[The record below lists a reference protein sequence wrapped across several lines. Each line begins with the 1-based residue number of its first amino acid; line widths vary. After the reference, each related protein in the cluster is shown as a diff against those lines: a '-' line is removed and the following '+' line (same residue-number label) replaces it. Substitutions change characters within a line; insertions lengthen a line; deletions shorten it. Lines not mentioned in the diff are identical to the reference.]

1 MKTILLRKFTDVKP
15 AGQDTPGVDI
25 TSIQLIK
32 NCVNQPTQGGLD
44 IDEMKKRIRVLNV
57 LDKLSGEEKEFTVE
71 DADHQTIVNCAK
83 SMRYAFPNQ
92 AFIDFDNDILNPAS
106 SN

>member
-1 MKTILLRKFTDVKP
+1 MKTIRLRKFTDVKP
-15 AGQDTPGVDI
+15 SGQETPGVEL

-44 IDEMKKRIRVLNV
+44 IEEMKKRIRVLNE
-57 LDKLSGEEKEFTVE
+57 LDKLSGEETEFTIE

-92 AFIDFDNDILNPAS
+92 AFIQFDDDILNPT
-106 SN
+106 SNN

>member
-15 AGQDTPGVDI
+15 SGQETPGVEL

-44 IDEMKKRIRVLNV
+44 IEEMKKRIRVLNE
-57 LDKLSGEEKEFTVE
+57 LDKLSGEETELTIE
-71 DADHQTIVNCAK
+71 DADHQTIVTCAK
-83 SMRYAFPNQ
+83 NMRYAFPNQ
-92 AFIDFDNDILNPAS
+92 AFIQFDEDILNPAS